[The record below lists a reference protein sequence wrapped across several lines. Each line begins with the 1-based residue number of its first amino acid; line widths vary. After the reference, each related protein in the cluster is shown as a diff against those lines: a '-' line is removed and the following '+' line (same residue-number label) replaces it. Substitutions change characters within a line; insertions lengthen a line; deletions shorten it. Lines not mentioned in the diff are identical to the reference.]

1 MVMLKFIKRFL
12 ITTLIVTAAYVYSP
26 VIVSGL
32 AMDQEG
38 CLTCHQ
44 YPGLVRQERP
54 DQFKLLHIDEN
65 TYLKSSHGKFA
76 CTKCHAAIVKVP
88 HTGETK
94 VQCATECH
102 LSPKEKT
109 LIKNYPLA
117 TLHKHEQFV
126 ITRLA
131 DESSCRVCHPLYPH
145 KENNMVRAFLN
156 MHTGFMI
163 CEVCHIQREKFKGLS
178 YDWNGSENF
187 EFKGKP
193 YATHYNHAT
202 GKIEKHTNLVSRI
215 AVFAIK
221 KGKKHMVMNTWDTK
235 KANRFMREEKNL
247 KASEKDKRLQ
257 YFHKDIA
264 RKAISVAC
272 DECHSSYSILD
283 FYKLGFDE
291 KTTQNLINLNIKGL
305 VTKYKAFY
313 FPHLFDN

>member
-1 MVMLKFIKRFL
+1 MGILK
-12 ITTLIVTAAYVYSP
+12 
-26 VIVSGL
+26 L
-32 AMDQEG
+32 AMDPEG

-54 DQFKLLHIDEN
+54 DQVKLLHIDEN
-65 TYLKSSHGKFA
+65 TYLKSPHAKLA

-109 LIKNYPLA
+109 LLKDYPLA
-117 TLHKHEQFV
+117 TLHEHEQFA

-131 DESSCRVCHPLYPH
+131 DTSSCSVCHPLYPH

-178 YDWNGSENF
+178 YDWNGSENV

-193 YATHYNHAT
+193 YATYYNHGT
-202 GKIEKHTNLVSRI
+202 GKIEKHTDLVSRI
-215 AVFAIK
+215 AVFTIK
-221 KGKKHMVMNTWDTK
+221 KGKKRLLMNTWDTK

-247 KASEKDKRLQ
+247 EAAEKDKKLQ

-272 DECHSSYSILD
+272 DECHSSHSILD
-283 FYKLGFDE
+283 FHKLGFDE
-291 KTTQNLINLNIKGL
+291 KITQNLINLNIKGL

-313 FPHLFDN
+313 FPQLFDN